1 MSGIVGWA
9 SFLQR
14 TVKRS
19 SSLSV
24 GENISLKILLLKN
37 EILVDSHTEQSI
49 HKCDG
54 LRKQVLLQTVSS
66 WYFYFGKVSSIL
78 VIFIEKIVIFAE
90 CDLFPQR
97 QCVCPFR

>member
-1 MSGIVGWA
+1 MSGIVEWA

-14 TVKRS
+14 IVKRS

-24 GENISLKILLLKN
+24 EENISLKILLLKN
-37 EILVDSHTEQSI
+37 KILVDSHTEQSM

-66 WYFYFGKVSSIL
+66 WHFYFGKVSSIL
-78 VIFIEKIVIFAE
+78 DIFIEKIIIFAE
-90 CDLFPQR
+90 
-97 QCVCPFR
+97 V